1 MSFLETY
8 ENILLTLIAIST
20 TGLFIIRFLEWNTRP
35 RDMSAEQ
42 VATLLRKFIEDTA
55 TQGEWDYFATGPRLA
70 DPELEA
76 IRIEAGELFG
86 PRVEP
91 ETTKRLQEL
100 LVRTEALIHS

>member
-70 DPELEA
+70 ENLRRSGWKLESSLDRA
-76 IRIEAGELFG
+76 SS
-86 PRVEP
+86 P
-91 ETTKRLQEL
+91 KRQN
-100 LVRTEALIHS
+100 ACKSY